1 MSGQLAL
8 SGQRLISQWLMTD
21 MMAYIL
27 CIRRLEI
34 RHRNTGSS
42 GTSESNDANISVLVA
57 KYRGLLMY
65 TNL

>member
-21 MMAYIL
+21 MMACIL

-34 RHRNTGSS
+34 RHPNTGSS
-42 GTSESNDANISVLVA
+42 GTSESNDANI
-57 KYRGLLMY
+57 
-65 TNL
+65 